1 MRIIEIKAM
10 NCIVSQNCL
19 INCLDP
25 KDLEETLPGDA
36 IHMKTQRH
44 TQTDTHTHRPDTQ
57 MWELSCFATK
67 NKLVLKR
74 SLGNFKCFKL
84 MSFFLKGGPQISK
97 GGEAS

>member
-44 TQTDTHTHRPDTQ
+44 TQTDTHTHRPTETHTHAHTHTHTDTLTHTHTHTLTRYG
-57 MWELSCFATK
+57 WKHNIA
-67 NKLVLKR
+67 
-74 SLGNFKCFKL
+74 G
-84 MSFFLKGGPQISK
+84 
-97 GGEAS
+97 